1 MCGLTGFLTTDAS
14 ILSRAE
20 AEASRM
26 ALAIQHRGPD
36 DAGAWADATAGIAL
50 GFRRL
55 SILDLSSEGHQP
67 MHSASGRFV
76 MTFNG
81 EIYNHADLRDLLSVS
96 QLGMPAQPW
105 RGHSDSETLLA
116 CLEAWGLEE
125 TLKKIVGMFAIAL
138 WDTQTRTL
146 HLARDRFGEKPL
158 YYGWVTTTST
168 AAPAFVFGSEIKAVR
183 AYPGFANQ
191 VSREALALYMRFTY
205 VPAPFS
211 IYQNIFKLEPGCI
224 LSVYTDSR
232 SNNSTKNNVKFEQW
246 VKLPE
251 LAHLPIVPTAP
262 LRPPTLQAG
271 LRMHRWWSL
280 TSLVEAGS
288 HNQISSEE
296 EVLKSLEQCLKDAV
310 RVQSLADVPLGAFL
324 SGGVDSSCI
333 AALMQ
338 AQANSKVKT
347 FTVGFEESGF
357 DESPYARAIA
367 EHLGTEHNELFVT
380 AKQAQAVIANLPS
393 MYDEPF
399 ADSSQIPTYLIC
411 KAARQQVTVALSG
424 DGGDE
429 LFGGYNRYFWGPRI
443 WSRLALL
450 PYPARQAFSA
460 AVRAVPPAG
469 WDTLFGPVN
478 ALLPDSKKF
487 FRAGVKLHKLAAS
500 LSGVRGMDDFYKS
513 LVSEWQD
520 PAQVVKGVRD
530 DSRGGANFVIRENDF
545 MLSDP
550 WPTAGVEQHELSMMY
565 NDCMTYLPDDILC
578 KVDRASMATSLETR
592 APFLDHRVA
601 ELAWGLPLNMKI
613 RNGQGKWALRQVLY
627 KYVPEN
633 LIDRPKAG
641 FAIPVGQW
649 LRGPLKDWAEVLLDE
664 NRLEVEGY
672 FYSKPIRDRWAQHL
686 SGRYDHTASL
696 WAVLMFQS
704 WLESSS
710 RKVVN

>member
-1 MCGLTGFLTTDAS
+1 MCGFSGFLTTDVS
-14 ILSRAE
+14 ILTRAE

-55 SILDLSSEGHQP
+55 SILDLSSAGHQP

-81 EIYNHADLRDLLSVS
+81 EIYNHSDLRDLLSVS
-96 QLGMPAQPW
+96 QLVMPAQPW

-125 TLKKIVGMFAIAL
+125 TLQKTVGMFAIAL
-138 WDTQTRTL
+138 WDKQTRTL
-146 HLARDRFGEKPL
+146 YLARDRFGEKPL
-158 YYGWVTTTST
+158 YYGWATTTST
-168 AAPAFVFGSEIKAVR
+168 ATPAFVFGSEIKALR

-224 LSVYTDSR
+224 LSINTDNR
-232 SNNSTKNNVKFEQW
+232 SNNSTENNAKLQQGGN
-246 VKLPE
+246 LPE
-251 LAHLPIVPTAP
+251 VAHLPIAPSAP
-262 LRPPTLQAG
+262 LRPPALQGG
-271 LRMHRWWSL
+271 LRIHRWWAL
-280 TSLVEAGS
+280 TSVVEAGS
-288 HNQISSEE
+288 HNQITSEK
-296 EVLKSLEQCLKDAV
+296 EVIKSLEQCLKDAV
-310 RVQSLADVPLGAFL
+310 RVQSLADVSLGAFL

-333 AALMQ
+333 VALMQ

-347 FTVGFEESGF
+347 FTVGFEESEF
-357 DESPYARAIA
+357 DEAPHARAISK
-367 EHLGTEHNELFVT
+367 HLGTEHNELFVSAT
-380 AKQAQAVIANLPS
+380 QAQAVIADLPS
-393 MYDEPF
+393 IYDEPF

-411 KAARQQVTVALSG
+411 KAARHQVTVALSG

-443 WSRLALL
+443 WNRLAWL
-450 PYPARQAFSA
+450 PYSGRQAIGA
-460 AVRAVPPAG
+460 AVRAIPPAG

-478 ALLPDSKKF
+478 ALLPGSKKIY
-487 FRAGVKLHKLAAS
+487 RAGFNSHKIAARIK
-500 LSGVRGMDDFYKS
+500 GVREIDDLYNN

-520 PAQVVKGVRD
+520 PAQVVKGMGD
-530 DSRGGANFVIRENDF
+530 FSSKGTNYFIRENVG
-545 MLSDP
+545 MLSDLL
-550 WPTAGVEQHELSMMY
+550 PTSGVAQHEQRMMY
-565 NDCMTYLPDDILC
+565 RDSMTYLPDDILC
-578 KVDRASMATSLETR
+578 KVDRAAMATSLETR
-592 APFLDHRVA
+592 VPFLDHRVA
-601 ELAWGLPLNMKI
+601 ELAWRLPLNMKI

-627 KYVPEN
+627 KYVPEH

-641 FAIPVGQW
+641 FSIPLGQW
-649 LRGPLKDWAEVLLDE
+649 LRGPLKDWAEALIDE
-664 NRLEVEGY
+664 KRLELEGY
-672 FYSKPIRDRWAQHL
+672 FYIKPIRDKWAQHL

-710 RKVVN
+710 RKVVH